1 MNMVCGMTN
10 RKERGERGAVAVEFA
25 LILPLL
31 VLLLFGI
38 IEFGQAYNA
47 YITVTHAAR
56 EGARLAAVGKYDEA
70 MVRARAGYIG
80 DRVTIT
86 KSPANPTPGSTVTVT
101 VSYPFSLNIPLFG
114 ERDLTI
120 RSSASMR
127 VE

>member
-10 RKERGERGAVAVEFA
+10 RKKRGERGAVAVEFA

-56 EGARLAAVGKYDEA
+56 EGARLAAVGKYSEQL
-70 MVRARAGYIG
+70 VRDRAGYIG
-80 DRVTIT
+80 SSITVT
-86 KSPANPTPGSTVTVT
+86 KVPANPSRGSTVTVT
-101 VSYPFSLNIPLFG
+101 VAYPYELIVPFFG
-114 ERDLTI
+114 TRNLVV
-120 RSSASMR
+120 RSTASMR